1 MNYSTVSSGAEE
13 ITLEIT
19 AFIQQAKDYNGF
31 YTTCTCEAQHNS
43 LPEGQWR
50 PYSTNY
56 SANKDQIGTKV
67 KVEVVGSKYPGFAT
81 LWNCSCVFGY
91 ELCKKKQGPA
101 EDSPTWKQQRGL
113 ME

>member
-43 LPEGQWR
+43 LPEGQ
-50 PYSTNY
+50 
-56 SANKDQIGTKV
+56 
-67 KVEVVGSKYPGFAT
+67 
-81 LWNCSCVFGY
+81 
-91 ELCKKKQGPA
+91 
-101 EDSPTWKQQRGL
+101 
-113 ME
+113 